1 MSLSGWLQRREKKRP
16 FSSDDVALSPSDDAG
31 IVGVVGS
38 AAVAN
43 PGTDAVA
50 TVWGADAAAVDD
62 PAPIATGS
70 AAAATTVFKYEL
82 VSVVSRVAWETRE
95 NIDSAP
101 VVVRVFI
108 SSSYYAF
115 TSTLLFSPFSF
126 IPLSL
131 VNLQWQ
137 GRAMHRELPSR
148 FHGEESQRDG
158 QTRFVFRPVGIR
170 SHPQCPVQFRVL

>member
-31 IVGVVGS
+31 IVSGVDS

-62 PAPIATGS
+62 PAIATGS
-70 AAAATTVFKYEL
+70 AVVAAAAVFKYEL
-82 VSVVSRVAWETRE
+82 VSVVSRVAWEMRE
-95 NIDSAP
+95 MREKIDSAP
-101 VVVRVFI
+101 VVVRAFI

-115 TSTLLFSPFSF
+115 ASTLIVLTLFLYSSVFSQSSMARSSDSSRTSF
-126 IPLSL
+126 SHSWRRIP
-131 VNLQWQ
+131 
-137 GRAMHRELPSR
+137 
-148 FHGEESQRDG
+148 
-158 QTRFVFRPVGIR
+158 T
-170 SHPQCPVQFRVL
+170 